1 MLTDLELRRQLM
13 HAAVGLLLV
22 LLVYLDV
29 LSELALFLLIIV
41 GFLASFICKRVEL
54 PFFSAMLRFFERE
67 DQRQSFPGK
76 GMLFLFIGS
85 LLALELFDRNI
96 ALAATTIL
104 ALGDSLSHIFGARFG
119 KIKNIFNGDGRKLL
133 EGTIVGAVAG
143 FLGAWLFVP
152 FSWAFLASF
161 GAMIA
166 EVVKID
172 LNDTT
177 LDDNLVVPLVAGVI
191 MVLMKTYL

>member
-1 MLTDLELRRQLM
+1 
-13 HAAVGLLLV
+13 

-41 GFLASFICKRVEL
+41 GFLASFISKRIEL
-54 PFFSAMLRFFERE
+54 PFFSEMLSFFERE

-96 ALAATTIL
+96 ALAAIMIL
-104 ALGDSLSHIFGARFG
+104 ALGDSLSHVFGARFG
-119 KIKNIFNGDGRKLL
+119 KIKNIFNGDGRKLW

-152 FSWAFLASF
+152 FSWAFVASF